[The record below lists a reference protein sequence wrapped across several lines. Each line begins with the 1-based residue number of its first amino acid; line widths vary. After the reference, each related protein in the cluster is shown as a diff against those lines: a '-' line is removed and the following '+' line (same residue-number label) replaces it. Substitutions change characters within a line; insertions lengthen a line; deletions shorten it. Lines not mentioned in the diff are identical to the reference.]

1 MQTKKTSTFYME
13 QRRTGLRASG
23 YVPKEVWV
31 LPENK
36 KLLAEI
42 EITLRQP
49 YQAGA
54 HTLEMQ
60 MTAVVDKWT
69 ITRLFDALTS
79 LEMVTSEKVA
89 TSIVQGADQ
98 AIKLEMLEFGSLP
111 IFMAVMGDQIIVD
124 TLLIEASEIEDKAL
138 FNDAVLRSRDLFPLS
153 SIGLETLPDGTAVYS
168 MFGALSAESSLTNVV
183 TEIETLVENVQ
194 RATQA
199 LSHFF
204 K

>member
-1 MQTKKTSTFYME
+1 MQTKKTSTYYME
-13 QRRTGLRASG
+13 QRRSGLRASG

-36 KLLAEI
+36 KILAEI
-42 EITLRQP
+42 EIILRQP

-54 HTLEMQ
+54 NTLEMQ
-60 MTAVVDKWT
+60 MTAAVDKWT
-69 ITRLFDALTS
+69 ISRLFDALS
-79 LEMVTSEKVA
+79 ALDMVTTEKVA
-89 TSIVQGADQ
+89 ISIVQGSDQ
-98 AIKLEMLEFGSLP
+98 AIKLEMLEFGALP
-111 IFMAVMGDQIIVD
+111 LFIAVMGDQIIVD
-124 TLLIEASEIEDKAL
+124 TLLIEAAEITDEAQ
-138 FNDAVLRSRDLFPLS
+138 FNNAILRSRDLFPLS
-153 SIGLETLPDGTAVYS
+153 SIGLETLPDDTAVYS
-168 MFGALSAESSLTNVV
+168 MFGALSAESSLTNIV